1 MPWID
6 KNNCAGCGLCIEACP
21 VNMIFMKEDKGEI
34 NMEGCIH
41 CGICHDIC
49 PENAIRHDSEK
60 ISDEVL
66 INVAKTKVF
75 MDDCAKYLG
84 DSKEKQ
90 KCLNRMIKHFNK
102 EKIVIEKTLEK
113 LQLLQEDVL

>member
-1 MPWID
+1 M
-6 KNNCAGCGLCIEACP
+6 N
-21 VNMIFMKEDKGEI
+21 EDKGEI

-113 LQLLQEDVL
+113 LQLLQEEVL

>member
-1 MPWID
+1 MPWININD
-6 KNNCAGCGLCIEACP
+6 CIGCGLCVEACP
-21 VNMIFMKEDKGEI
+21 VNTIVINEGKGEI

-41 CGICHDIC
+41 CGICHNIC

-66 INVAKTKVF
+66 MNVARTKEF

-113 LQLLQEDVL
+113 LQLLREEML